1 MLFPVT
7 RLTGGL
13 TANVLTTVTRLTGGG
28 GGDSKRVAS
37 RYEVDWG
44 LTADV
49 LFPVTKLTGGGGG
62 G

>member
-28 GGDSKRVAS
+28 GV
-37 RYEVDWG
+37 
-44 LTADV
+44 TANV
-49 LFPVTKLTGGGGG
+49 LPPVTRLTGG
-62 G
+62 